1 MKNITCQNKAKSA
14 FPLIVS
20 LLCLCGVALSA
31 CSGGWSKEEDNF
43 VETYTEVL
51 IAREQFSRDT
61 SLANKSVRVI
71 LKQHG
76 FTEETF
82 RQRFSELSGKP
93 EKLRQML
100 DSSRSRARKIAER
113 EAEKERKE
121 AEQKQK
127 NDSVAKPQNLDKTK
141 PPQDIR

>member
-1 MKNITCQNKAKSA
+1 MTNSTFKNKATSA
-14 FPLIVS
+14 FILIVS
-20 LLCLCGVALSA
+20 LLCFCGMALSA

-51 IAREQFSRDT
+51 IAREQFARDT
-61 SLANKSVRVI
+61 ALANTSVRTI

-127 NDSVAKPQNLDKTK
+127 NDSVSKPQSLDKTK

>member
-1 MKNITCQNKAKSA
+1 MKKTTFKNKAISA
-14 FPLIVS
+14 FLLIAS
-20 LLCLCGVALSA
+20 IFCLYGMALSA

-61 SLANKSVRVI
+61 ALANTNVRAI

-121 AEQKQK
+121 AELKQK
-127 NDSVAKPQNLDKTK
+127 NDSVPTSKKN
-141 PPQDIR
+141 